1 MSLLSIESFSM
12 KVAVWNV
19 VLEVDSLLL
28 TAFLEGNICGKFVR
42 LQKNN
47 FSEHTWISPI

>member
-1 MSLLSIESFSM
+1 M

-19 VLEVDSLLL
+19 VLEVESWLL
-28 TAFLEGNICGKFVR
+28 TAFLEGNICGKLVR

-47 FSEHTWISPI
+47 FSEYTWTSPI